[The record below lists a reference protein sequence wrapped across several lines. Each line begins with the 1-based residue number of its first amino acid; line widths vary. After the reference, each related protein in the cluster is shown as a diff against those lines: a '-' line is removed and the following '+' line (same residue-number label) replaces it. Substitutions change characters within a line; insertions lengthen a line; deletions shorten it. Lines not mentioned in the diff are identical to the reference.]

1 MHTSF
6 LEISAKAYRQNIR
19 YIRSEIGEKPE
30 ISAVVKGNA
39 YGHGIQQIVE
49 IAEKA
54 GIRHFSTFS
63 SEEAWEVSSHST
75 QRSEIMIMGMLHFEE
90 LEKIIRKGISF
101 YVFDFDRLEK
111 ALEISKNIQIHSK
124 IHIEVETGFNRT
136 GFDWKDQEKLAE
148 LLVKNLDFLSLE
160 GLCTHFAGAE
170 SVSNYVRVKSQI
182 SKYQDF
188 KERFTEENIRFKTYH
203 TACSAASLIFPET
216 IMDMVRI
223 GIAGYGFW
231 PTTETFFAKLNF
243 LPKANK
249 NPLKRLITWK
259 SSVMSLKTVEKGEF
273 VGYGNSYLALTK
285 MKLAIIPVGYGQGY
299 SRLLSNQGQVL
310 IRGQFAKVAGTVTM
324 NSITVDVSKIKG
336 VELGDEVVL
345 IGNQGS
351 KEITVASFSESSQQ
365 VNYELLTRLPKD
377 IPRKIIS

>member
-1 MHTSF
+1 
-6 LEISAKAYRQNIR
+6 
-19 YIRSEIGEKPE
+19 
-30 ISAVVKGNA
+30 
-39 YGHGIQQIVE
+39 
-49 IAEKA
+49 
-54 GIRHFSTFS
+54 
-63 SEEAWEVSSHST
+63 
-75 QRSEIMIMGMLHFEE
+75 
-90 LEKIIRKGISF
+90 
-101 YVFDFDRLEK
+101 
-111 ALEISKNIQIHSK
+111 
-124 IHIEVETGFNRT
+124 
-136 GFDWKDQEKLAE
+136 
-148 LLVKNLDFLSLE
+148 
-160 GLCTHFAGAE
+160 
-170 SVSNYVRVKSQI
+170 
-182 SKYQDF
+182 
-188 KERFTEENIRFKTYH
+188 
-203 TACSAASLIFPET
+203 
-216 IMDMVRI
+216 MDMVRI

-231 PTTETFFAKLNF
+231 PTTETFFAKLNS

-249 NPLKRLITWK
+249 NPLKRLLTWK

-299 SRLLSNQGQVL
+299 SRTLSNQGQVL